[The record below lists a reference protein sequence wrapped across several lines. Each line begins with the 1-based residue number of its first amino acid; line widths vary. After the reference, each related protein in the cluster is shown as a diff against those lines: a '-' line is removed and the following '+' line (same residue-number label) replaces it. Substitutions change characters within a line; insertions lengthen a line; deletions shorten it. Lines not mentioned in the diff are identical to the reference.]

1 MSILRFGKAYVDQ
14 VQRHILA
21 GSGLQASDD
30 RNKLRAHGEKIGRG
44 VCQKSAAQLQHEGS
58 LCGIFSETSNEST
71 VFFMFHLVQ
80 CEWGGGGCHV
90 VGAPPDMHCACA
102 PPPIALFTPI
112 FAHPCDRSEVIHQIL
127 GDLHIIW
134 SHCHTHRS
142 HRSDF
147 VAAAQFE
154 IDTELMTDR
163 PVKLL
168 TSKSSA

>member
-1 MSILRFGKAYVDQ
+1 
-14 VQRHILA
+14 
-21 GSGLQASDD
+21 
-30 RNKLRAHGEKIGRG
+30 
-44 VCQKSAAQLQHEGS
+44 
-58 LCGIFSETSNEST
+58 
-71 VFFMFHLVQ
+71 MFHLVQ

-102 PPPIALFTPI
+102 APPIALFTPI